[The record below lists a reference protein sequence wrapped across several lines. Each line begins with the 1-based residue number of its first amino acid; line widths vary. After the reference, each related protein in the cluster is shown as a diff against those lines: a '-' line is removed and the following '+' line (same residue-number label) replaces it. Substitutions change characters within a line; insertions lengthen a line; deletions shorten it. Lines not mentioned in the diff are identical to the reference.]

1 MSWEKSIEELR
12 RREALAEELGGAD
25 KVARQ
30 REHGKLTIRERITKL
45 IDADTFHEI
54 GAIAGKAQYDDE
66 GEMTDFT
73 ASNFVFGRGKV
84 DGRRVIVGGDDFT
97 VRGGSSDASIMEKR
111 LAAERMAYENRL
123 PIIRLVEGSGGGGS
137 VKMVEDMGYSLLP
150 GNLEILSWLTKNLSM
165 VPVTSLALGSV
176 AGMGAGQVAASH
188 YSLIVKD
195 IAAMFVAGPPLVA
208 RIGENVTR
216 QELGGSDIHTSN
228 GVIDD
233 AVETEEEAF
242 QRTRQF
248 LSYLPSSVYELPPR
262 GQTYDD
268 PERRDEWLIEA
279 VPENRR
285 RVFKMHPIIKTVVDQ
300 DSFFEI
306 GGNWGRSLITG
317 LARLDGWPMMVLAND
332 SMHDAGGWTAQACR
346 KAARAVDLAQTFHL
360 PIVYLVDCPGFVI
373 GTKSEQEGTVREG
386 MRAVAAIE
394 QSTVPWCTIIV
405 RRAFGL
411 AGAANSPAERLGH
424 RYGWPSGN
432 WGPLP
437 IEGGIEAAYRAQLE
451 AADDYDAELAK
462 IEARLDKIRSPYRTA
477 EAFGIEE
484 IIDPRDTRPLLCEF
498 ANTVASLRT
507 AGPPSMGARP

>member
-188 YSLIVKD
+188 YSLIVKN

-332 SMHDAGGWTAQACR
+332 SMHDAGGWTAQAYR
-346 KAARAVDLAQTFHL
+346 KAARAVDL
-360 PIVYLVDCPGFVI
+360 
-373 GTKSEQEGTVREG
+373 R
-386 MRAVAAIE
+386 
-394 QSTVPWCTIIV
+394 W
-405 RRAFGL
+405 RR
-411 AGAANSPAERLGH
+411 
-424 RYGWPSGN
+424 
-432 WGPLP
+432 
-437 IEGGIEAAYRAQLE
+437 
-451 AADDYDAELAK
+451 K
-462 IEARLDKIRSPYRTA
+462 ID
-477 EAFGIEE
+477 G
-484 IIDPRDTRPLLCEF
+484 
-498 ANTVASLRT
+498 
-507 AGPPSMGARP
+507 

>member
-12 RREALAEELGGAD
+12 RREALANELGGAD

-30 REHGKLTIRERITKL
+30 REHGKLTIRERIASL
-45 IDADTFHEI
+45 IDDDTFHEI
-54 GAIAGKAQYDDE
+54 GAIAGNAQYDE
-66 GEMTDFT
+66 NGKMTGFT
-73 ASNFVFGRGKV
+73 ASNFIFGRGKI

-176 AGMGAGQVAASH
+176 AGLGAGQVAASH

-208 RIGENVTR
+208 RIGEDVTR
-216 QELGGSDIHTSN
+216 EELGGSDIHTSN

-233 AVETEEEAF
+233 VVDTEEEIF
-242 QRTRQF
+242 QRTRRF

-262 GQTYDD
+262 GPTNDD

-285 RVFKMHPIIKTVVDQ
+285 RVFKMHPIIETVVDQ

-306 GGNWGRSLITG
+306 GCNWGRSLITG
-317 LARLDGWPMMVLAND
+317 LARLDGWSVMVLAND
-332 SMHDAGGWTAQACR
+332 SMHDAGGWTAQACQ

-373 GTKSEQEGTVREG
+373 GSKSEQEGTVREG

-411 AGAANSPAERLGH
+411 AGAANSPADRLGH

-437 IEGGIEAAYRAQLE
+437 IEGGIEVAYRAQLE

-462 IEARLDKIRSPYRTA
+462 IEARLDNIHSPYRTA

-498 ANTVASLRT
+498 ANTVAPLRI
-507 AGPPSMGARP
+507 AGPPSMGTRP

>member
-30 REHGKLTIRERITKL
+30 REHGKLTIRERIASL

-54 GAIAGKAQYDDE
+54 GAIAGKAQYDED
-66 GEMTDFT
+66 GEMTGFT

-84 DGRRVIVGGDDFT
+84 EGRRVIVGGDDFT

-208 RIGENVTR
+208 RIGEDVTR
-216 QELGGSDIHTSN
+216 QELGGSEIHTSN

-233 AVETEEEAF
+233 AVDTEEEAF
-242 QRTRQF
+242 LRTRQF

-262 GQTYDD
+262 GPANDD

-285 RVFKMHPIIKTVVDQ
+285 RVFKMHPIVETVVDQ
-300 DSFFEI
+300 DTFFEI
-306 GGNWGRSLITG
+306 GCNWGRSLISG
-317 LARLDGWPMMVLAND
+317 LARLDGWPVMVLANN

-498 ANTVASLRT
+498 ANTVAPLRT
-507 AGPPSMGARP
+507 AGPPRMGTRP

>member
-12 RREALAEELGGAD
+12 RREALANELGGAD

-30 REHGKLTIRERITKL
+30 REHGKLTIRERIAAL
-45 IDADTFHEI
+45 IDDDTFHEI
-54 GAIAGKAQYDDE
+54 GAIAGKGQYDKN
-66 GEMTDFT
+66 GELTDFT
-73 ASNFVFGRGKV
+73 ASNFVFGRGHV
-84 DGRRVIVGGDDFT
+84 EGRRVVIGGDDFT

-111 LAAERMAYENRL
+111 LAAERMAFENRL

-150 GNLEILSWLTKNLSM
+150 GNLEMLSWLTKNLSM

-176 AGMGAGQVAASH
+176 AGMGAGQIAASH
-188 YSLIVKD
+188 YSLIIKD
-195 IAAMFVAGPPLVA
+195 IGAMFVGGPPLVA
-208 RIGENVTR
+208 RLGEKVSR
-216 QELGGSDIHTSN
+216 EELGGSAIHTGN

-233 AVETEEEAF
+233 VVESEEEAF
-242 QRTRQF
+242 QKTRRF
-248 LSYLPSSVYELPPR
+248 LSYLPSSVYELPER
-262 GQTYDD
+262 GDITDD
-268 PERRDEWLIEA
+268 SERRDEELIKI
-279 VPENRR
+279 VPENHR
-285 RVFKMHPIIKTVVDQ
+285 RVFNMRPIVGTVVDQ
-300 DSFFEI
+300 GSFFEI
-306 GGNWGRSLITG
+306 GKNWARSLISG
-317 LARLDGWPMMVLAND
+317 LARLDGWPVMVLAND
-332 SMHDAGGWTAQACR
+332 SMHEAGAWTAQACR
-346 KAARAVDLAQTFHL
+346 KVARAVDLAQTFHL
-360 PIVYLVDCPGFVI
+360 PIVYLVDCPGFAI

-394 QSTVPWCTIIV
+394 QSTVPWCTIVI

-411 AGAANSPAERLGH
+411 AGAANSPADRLGH

-451 AADDYDAELAK
+451 AADDYGAELTK
-462 IEARLDKIRSPYRTA
+462 IETRLDKIRSPYRTA

-498 ANTVASLRT
+498 ANTVAPLRT
-507 AGPPSMGARP
+507 PGPPSFGVRP